1 MFAKN
6 GRYGPYVQLG
16 TPDDLPPGYDKPK
29 MSSLFKTMT
38 LERLTIEEAMAL
50 LSLPRRLGTDPA
62 DGVEI
67 VANNG
72 RYGPYVQKDRD
83 FRSLENE
90 DQLFTV
96 TLDEALAIFAQPKT
110 YRRGNQNLAAKG
122 PLREFGNRPGQ

>member
-6 GRYGPYVQLG
+6 GRYGPYVQWG
-16 TPDDLPPGYDKPK
+16 TPDDLPLGFEKPK

-38 LERLTIEEAMAL
+38 LEHLTLDDARAL
-50 LSLPRRLGTDPA
+50 LPLPRTLGTDPA

-83 FRSLENE
+83 FRSLDNE
-90 DQLFTV
+90 DQLFSV

-110 YRRGNQNLAAKG
+110 YRRGTRTSPPRVRCASSATT
-122 PLREFGNRPGQ
+122 R